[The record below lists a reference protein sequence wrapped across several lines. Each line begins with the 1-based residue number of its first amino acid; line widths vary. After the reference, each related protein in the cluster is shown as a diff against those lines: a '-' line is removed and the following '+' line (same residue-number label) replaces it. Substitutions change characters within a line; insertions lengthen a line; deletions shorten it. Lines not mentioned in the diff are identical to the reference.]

1 VATDTGE
8 YFDLCFSYEYLVAE
22 IASYFSTSEI
32 ETNPQ
37 DLIERVL

>member
-1 VATDTGE
+1 MAPDIGE
-8 YFDLCFSYEYLVAE
+8 CFDLCFGSEHLVTE
-22 IASYFSTSEI
+22 IASYFSASEI